1 MHADRS
7 PRLRPNFSLKPN
19 LQRMKPAFILFL
31 LLSLSALSFANN
43 YATPGTGVRWNLD
56 NLVANAGGD
65 VTFDAGA
72 YNVNDTV
79 FISLNDTL
87 YITSDALVKFA
98 VNSYLDVN
106 GTLIVNPPTGV
117 TFTAQNIAGGYYGM
131 RIDSSNTTVLRKLTI
146 EYAVSL
152 RLNDCRILIDSC
164 VFQYNSPTTTF
175 GNGAIALF
183 RASPVITNCRFLNNQ
198 RAAIQGGANINNA
211 PKIIN
216 CLFQG
221 NNTLNTN
228 VPQINLGATSDGT
241 DTVRIIG
248 NQILRAS
255 TNSGGIGFLPIGN
268 VYAVISHNVIKN
280 NRYGLTFNGGA
291 NINALIS
298 YNQVDS
304 NNTQGDPNLGGSG
317 ISFTGG
323 TAASQQNS
331 IVTGNL
337 FRWNLWGITIQGR
350 SKPNL
355 GNLSNGDT
363 SDDGK
368 NRFIDNTNNTTPH
381 IDLYN
386 NTVDPI
392 YAQNNYWGTN
402 DVSVA
407 ETKIFHQPDNA
418 LLGLVNYQTILLPVR
433 LSLFTAFRRNG
444 LVLLNWQ
451 TAVES
456 GTDRFTVER
465 GYEAG
470 QFLPIGTV
478 NARDGML
485 PAQTYAFTDSNL
497 LSGRTALYRLKMQD
511 AGGKFSYSSVITVR
525 GEALKGDQVRL
536 YPTLSTGAEPWHLE
550 IMSTKKQLISLQF
563 FDGSGKKLVQA
574 ALPVADGMNY
584 ITYPPPVG
592 LPWGRLY
599 IMIKAEGF
607 ARSFPV
613 FRRF

>member
-1 MHADRS
+1 
-7 PRLRPNFSLKPN
+7 
-19 LQRMKPAFILFL
+19 MKPAFTLFL
-31 LLSLSALSFANN
+31 LFFIPAISFANN

-56 NLVANAGGD
+56 NMVANSGGD

-72 YNVNDTV
+72 YYINDTV
-79 FISLNDTL
+79 FVSLNDTL
-87 YITSDALVKFA
+87 YITSDAVVKFA

-106 GTLIVNPPTGV
+106 GTLIVDPPTGV
-117 TFTAQNIAGGYYGM
+117 TFTAQNLAGGYYGM
-131 RIDSSNTTVLRKLTI
+131 RIDSSNTTVLRKLTF

-164 VFQYNSPTTTF
+164 VFQYNSPTTAF

-228 VPQINLGATSDGT
+228 VPQINLGATSDGS

-255 TNSGGIGFLPIGN
+255 TSSGGIGFLPIGN
-268 VYAVISHNVIKN
+268 VYAIISNNVIRN
-280 NRYGLTFNGGA
+280 NRYGMTFNGGA

-331 IVTGNL
+331 VVTGNL

-355 GNLSNGDT
+355 GNLTNADT

-381 IDLYN
+381 TDLYN

-402 DVSVA
+402 DPGVV
-407 ETKIFHQPDNA
+407 ETKIFHQPDNPS
-418 LLGLVNYQTILLPVR
+418 LGLVNYLNILLPVR
-433 LSLFTAFRRNG
+433 LSSFAASRRNG
-444 LVLLNWQ
+444 AVLLHWE
-451 TAVES
+451 TAAES
-456 GTDRFTVER
+456 SNNGFTVER
-465 GYEAG
+465 SYDAG
-470 QFLPIGTV
+470 PFFAIGTV
-478 NARDGML
+478 SARGGM
-485 PAQTYAFTDSNL
+485 PSFQTYTFTDNDL
-497 LSGRTALYRLKMQD
+497 LPGRTVLYRLKMQD
-511 AGGKFSYSSVITVR
+511 ADGSFSYSPVMTVR
-525 GEALKGDQVRL
+525 GEALKTDGVKL
-536 YPTLSTGAEPWHLE
+536 YPTVSTGAQPWHVE
-550 IMSTKKQLISLQF
+550 IRSTKKQRASMQF
-563 FDGSGKKLVQA
+563 FDASGKKLVQA
-574 ALPVADGMNY
+574 FLPLADGMNY
-584 ITYPPPVG
+584 ITYQPPAG
-592 LPWGRLY
+592 LPCGQLY
-599 IMIKAEGF
+599 IMLKGEGF
-607 ARSFPV
+607 ACSVSV
-613 FRRF
+613 FRQP